1 MVKTSGPLL
10 TGATILESEFFKIHH
25 NTNWIYQ
32 NKSSFSG
39 EEICFKNFIV

>member
-10 TGATILESEFFKIHH
+10 TGATILHVESDFFKIHH
-25 NTNWIYQ
+25 N

>member
-10 TGATILESEFFKIHH
+10 TGATILESDFFKIHH
-25 NTNWIYQ
+25 N